1 MLFRICLILS
11 HILPTVYRILLKKPL
26 SFVLFCSGIGSFT
39 DGCGS
44 EAGGTASCGISVVG
58 GTTAFF
64 EDFPVETCFFSFLS
78 SEESYTVKKRIF
90 ARSFPGCG

>member
-1 MLFRICLILS
+1 MFDFITYFTDCVPDYI
-11 HILPTVYRILLKKPL
+11 KKPL

-58 GTTAFF
+58 GTTAFLR
-64 EDFPVETCFFSFLS
+64 TSRWKRAFSLFS
-78 SEESYTVKKRIF
+78 RPRNHI
-90 ARSFPGCG
+90 R

>member
-1 MLFRICLILS
+1 MFDFI
-11 HILPTVYRILLKKPL
+11 TY
-26 SFVLFCSGIGSFT
+26 FT
-39 DGCGS
+39 DCVPDFIKKASFFRAFLLRNRFFHRCGS